1 MATYILKCIM
11 LVNFNVT
18 SKHKTSNTS
27 RILNEVKIE
36 NDTLMLVLADL
47 RREGVTH
54 IVYFTSDYILCTIV
68 RSD

>member
-1 MATYILKCIM
+1 M

-54 IVYFTSDYILCTIV
+54 IVYFT
-68 RSD
+68 